1 MLPTVRGRVITAF
14 AIASLLLLWGGG
26 FAQASTRNYS
36 VTYTGSGHFTS
47 DTESEVSPQCGDV
60 IVTRD
65 EDTHFSWIDQWHLS
79 LRVGDSSV
87 GSGSATDKAKSIEG
101 DNNDSTVTLDGSG
114 DGCQDGTASCHGES
128 EPDPGWDTDLKV
140 QGGRLTA
147 EALFGPK
154 GWTADDDWSG
164 TWADPDSVL
173 AFGADS
179 CDAYL
184 EDSDELLIPLIQV
197 PDEFKA
203 SFPVKAATW
212 KSLKPGHYF
221 KVKISEGH
229 YTPELPFYDRCEADD
244 GCNSQD
250 LSFNGTVKVTRLG

>member
-1 MLPTVRGRVITAF
+1 MLPTVRGRLITAF
-14 AIASLLLLWGGG
+14 AMASLLLLWGGG
-26 FAQASTRNYS
+26 FAQASTRHYS
-36 VTYTGSGHFTS
+36 VTYSGSGHFTS

-79 LRVGDSSV
+79 LG
-87 GSGSATDKAKSIEG
+87 GGFSGSATDTAKSIEG
-101 DNNDSTVTLDGSG
+101 DDNDSTITLDGSG
-114 DGCQDGTASCHGES
+114 AGCQDGSADCQGES
-128 EPDPGWDTDLKV
+128 ELEPWPTELKV
-140 QGGRLTA
+140 QGGHLTA

-154 GWTADDDWSG
+154 GWTPSDDFSG

-184 EDSDELLIPLIQV
+184 DDVDELLIPLVEV

-203 SFPVKAATW
+203 SFPVKTATW

-221 KVKISEGH
+221 KVKISKGH
-229 YTPELPFYDRCEADD
+229 YTPELPPYDDCNADD
-244 GCNSQD
+244 GCNSLD